1 MTGRENIAARSSRR
15 WNFFI
20 IFFFI
25 DLMVAWLWQCVLL
38 FSSGT
43 CVGAFPLSVESR
55 TTLLAPQTWAQNYI
69 VGWKD
74 ANFSTLFSEIS
85 LLI

>member
-1 MTGRENIAARSSRR
+1 MTGRENIAVRSSRR

-43 CVGAFPLSVESR
+43 CVGACPLSVESR
-55 TTLLAPQTWAQNYI
+55 TTLSVPRTWAQNYI

-74 ANFSTLFSEIS
+74 ANFSTLFSEVS

>member
-38 FSSGT
+38 FSFRT
-43 CVGAFPLSVESR
+43 CVGACPLSVESR
-55 TTLLAPQTWAQNYI
+55 TTLSVPRTWAQNYI